1 MPPWR
6 PAEPYNLTSLDTR
19 KSSIKPGSMHKNSR
33 RTKFQGFAR
42 NDLIDLGLSGN
53 DHEPTGPGVSTMTGR
68 CLVSACL
75 LVVLCTSASAQELK
89 SWKHGVIEPKGDAGF
104 MLMVGQRDFGAKHKL
119 KIEIVPLKNGATA
132 HKALLAGELDS
143 IESSPGATILAGAH
157 GADIKILG
165 CDWPGVPHG
174 LMVKSTINKV
184 EDLRGKTVA
193 VAAPGSLPNL
203 LINAILEQH
212 KIPASEVRFA
222 NLGGDLDR
230 FKAVIAGVAEG
241 GVVAAEFMAVAPK
254 DVKMLVTGHEA
265 LPNYVRLCLTMTG
278 KTIAARRDDAINF
291 VAAELDALKF
301 AVSHRDETIKL
312 TQETINAKPDDPRPA
327 YAFDD
332 TIRQKAIDPEASL
345 PLDKLNWLQ
354 SELVRAGNMKAPIDL
369 GKIVDAEIRTEAMKR
384 TAK

>member
-1 MPPWR
+1 MGAR
-6 PAEPYNLTSLDTR
+6 A
-19 KSSIKPGSMHKNSR
+19 SM
-33 RTKFQGFAR
+33 
-42 NDLIDLGLSGN
+42 
-53 DHEPTGPGVSTMTGR
+53 MTVRR
-68 CLVSACL
+68 CLVWPGL
-75 LVVLCTSASAQELK
+75 LAALWTSASAQEFK
-89 SWKHGVIEPKGDAGF
+89 TWKHGVIEPKGDAGF

-119 KIEIVPLKNGATA
+119 KVEIVPLKNGATA

-184 EDLRGKTVA
+184 EDLRGKTIA

-203 LINAILEQH
+203 LINAILEQN
-212 KIPASEVRFA
+212 KILASEVRFA

-278 KTIAARRDDAINF
+278 KTIIARDRKSTTS
-291 VAAELDALKF
+291 ELQSLRHLVCRLLLENARCLSDFDTLSLHDALPI
-301 AVSHRDETIKL
+301 SRWGS
-312 TQETINAKPDDPRPA
+312 R
-327 YAFDD
+327 
-332 TIRQKAIDPEASL
+332 S
-345 PLDKLNWLQ
+345 LQ
-354 SELVRAGNMKAPIDL
+354 SCDCR
-369 GKIVDAEIRTEAMKR
+369 RCR
-384 TAK
+384 RRRRCR

>member
-1 MPPWR
+1 MK
-6 PAEPYNLTSLDTR
+6 AGKLIAAILVLLETAAFAQDL
-19 KSSIKPGSMHKNSR
+19 KP
-33 RTKFQGFAR
+33 
-42 NDLIDLGLSGN
+42 
-53 DHEPTGPGVSTMTGR
+53 
-68 CLVSACL
+68 
-75 LVVLCTSASAQELK
+75 
-89 SWKHGVIEPKGDAGF
+89 WKHVVIEPKGDAGF
-104 MLMVGQRDFGAKHKL
+104 MLMVGERDFASRHGL
-119 KIEIVPLKNGATA
+119 KVEIVPMKNGALA
-132 HKALLAGELDS
+132 HKALLAGEVDS
-143 IESSPGATILAGAH
+143 IESSPGAAILAGAR
-157 GADIKILG
+157 GADIKIIG

-174 LMVKSTINKV
+174 LMVKSTITKV
-184 EDLRGKTVA
+184 EDLRGKTIA

-203 LINAILEQH
+203 LLNAILEQH
-212 KIPASEVRFA
+212 KVPASDVRFA

-230 FKAVIAGVAEG
+230 YKAVIAGVAEG

-301 AVSHRDETIKL
+301 AVSHRDETIRL

>member
-1 MPPWR
+1 M
-6 PAEPYNLTSLDTR
+6 Y
-19 KSSIKPGSMHKNSR
+19 KNSR
-33 RTKFQGFAR
+33 RTKFQGYAC
-42 NDLIDLGLSGN
+42 NDLIDLGLSAN
-53 DHEPTGPGVSTMTGR
+53 DHEPTEPGVSTMTGR
-68 CLVSACL
+68 CFVSACL
-75 LVVLCTSASAQELK
+75 LVALCTSASAQEFK
-89 SWKHGVIEPKGDAGF
+89 TWKHGVIEPKGDAGF

-230 FKAVIAGVAEG
+230 FKAVIAGGCRRRRRRRRVHGSCTEG
-241 GVVAAEFMAVAPK
+241 REDARHGARSAA
-254 DVKMLVTGHEA
+254 
-265 LPNYVRLCLTMTG
+265 
-278 KTIAARRDDAINF
+278 
-291 VAAELDALKF
+291 
-301 AVSHRDETIKL
+301 
-312 TQETINAKPDDPRPA
+312 
-327 YAFDD
+327 
-332 TIRQKAIDPEASL
+332 
-345 PLDKLNWLQ
+345 
-354 SELVRAGNMKAPIDL
+354 
-369 GKIVDAEIRTEAMKR
+369 
-384 TAK
+384 